1 MPGVTVGVYPGD
13 KTAGSQVS
21 STYEG
26 RHLTVREDELTHPYH
41 SDGFVDKGEP
51 VVLHDAGV
59 PATYGRAVG
68 VAFLDGAAA
77 ADEIPID
84 TEGIFN
90 LTVYAEDDNGNR
102 AVEIGDALY
111 IRAGNL
117 PGAADADG
125 TGDGELSKISEQT
138 TQVLFGYALGSIV
151 SGGSGVIAVKV
162 HWGVADI
169 ITAHDLLEL
178 EANERGSRQRGTIAT
193 PAMTDGYGVWE
204 SELTVTGLATGDIA
218 ERSDWI
224 NLTGDATIP
233 SYMFIHTD
241 GVYDGGATLTGA
253 LIAWAKYT
261 CMLASNPVW
270 CSLWELN
277 FDGANSEIDAIFNVN
292 DPVLALGYATGSV
305 SSVIG
310 SIPFFSQAGGAGI
323 RGWIAIYGAE
333 FA

>member
-13 KTAGSQVS
+13 QTAGTQVS

-26 RHLTVREDELTHPYH
+26 RNLTVREDELIHPYIA
-41 SDGFVDKGEP
+41 DGFVNKGDP
-51 VVLHDAGV
+51 VCLCDAGV

-68 VAFLDGAAA
+68 VAFVSGTAA
-77 ADEIPID
+77 ADWIAID

-138 TQVLFGYALGSIV
+138 TQVLFGYALGSMV
-151 SGGSGVIAVKV
+151 AGGSGVIGVKV

-169 ITAHDLLEL
+169 ITAHDLLNL
-178 EANERGSRQRGTIAT
+178 EANERGSRQRATVAT
-193 PAMTDGYGVWE
+193 PAMADGYGVWE
-204 SELTVTGLATGDIA
+204 SELTVTGTATGGIY

-224 NLTGDATIP
+224 NLTGAATVP
-233 SYMFIHTD
+233 QYMSVHND
-241 GVYDGGATLTGA
+241 GVWDGGATLATA
-253 LIAWAKYT
+253 VIAWSKYH
-261 CMLASNPVW
+261 CMLASNPQW

-277 FDGANSEIDAIFNVN
+277 FDGANSEIDAVFNVN
-292 DPVLALGYATGSV
+292 NPTLALGYTAGSV

-310 SIPFFSQAGGAGI
+310 SIPFFSTAGGALQ
-323 RGWIAIYGAE
+323 GWIAIYGAE
-333 FA
+333 FS

>member
-1 MPGVTVGVYPGD
+1 M
-13 KTAGSQVS
+13 
-21 STYEG
+21 
-26 RHLTVREDELTHPYH
+26 
-41 SDGFVDKGEP
+41 
-51 VVLHDAGV
+51 LHDAGD

-68 VAFLDGAAA
+68 VAFIDGTAAG
-77 ADEIPID
+77 DMIPID

-169 ITAHDLLEL
+169 ITAHDLLAIEP
-178 EANERGSRQRGTIAT
+178 NERGSRQRGTVDA
-193 PAMTDGYGVWE
+193 PAMSDGYGVWE
-204 SELTVTGLATGDIA
+204 SELTVSGTATAAIA

-224 NLTGDATIP
+224 NLSNGSVIP
-233 SYMFIHTD
+233 SYMFVHTD
-241 GVYDGGATLTGA
+241 GIWDGGATLTA
-253 LIAWAKYT
+253 AKISWAKYT
-261 CMLASNPVW
+261 CMLASNPEW

-305 SSVIG
+305 TSVIG

-323 RGWIAIYGAE
+323 RGWIAIYDAE